1 MKISFSP
8 PNLSDEDIAEVVA
21 VLKSGWLTTGPKT
34 KEFERQIA
42 SFCKTDKAACFS
54 SQTAAAEITLRL
66 LGIGKGDEVILPAY
80 TYTATASV
88 VCHVGATPVMIDCA
102 PGSFFMDYGKLEA
115 AINHKTKVIMPVDLA
130 GIICDYDKIFDI
142 VTSKKHFFKPAEN
155 KYQEAFNRII
165 VVADSAHAFGAKRL
179 NKTCGQF
186 ADFTNFSF
194 HAVKNLTTGEG
205 GASTWKNIPGISN
218 DEIYQEFMLYS
229 LHGQSKDAMAKLTG
243 NWEYDVVA
251 PLYKCNMT
259 DIHAALGVS
268 QLKRYD
274 KILSR
279 RRNIIE
285 KYDKAF
291 EQMPFQ
297 SLKHFDDENI
307 STGHLYLMRFLEQSS
322 DFRDK
327 FIINMAETGISC
339 NVHYKP
345 LPMLTAYKNLGFCI
359 EDFPNAYK
367 MFENEVS
374 LPLHTCL
381 TDIEAEHV
389 IANTIKIYNE
399 LK

>member
-229 LHGQSKDAMAKLTG
+229 LHGQSKDAMAKMAG
-243 NWEYDVVA
+243 NWEYDIIA

-274 KILSR
+274 KILAR

-291 EQMPFQ
+291 QNEHF
-297 SLKHFDDENI
+297 SCLKHYDANNT
-307 STGHLYLMRFLEQSS
+307 STGHLYLLRLLGK
-322 DFRDK
+322 DRIFRNK
-327 FIINMAETGISC
+327 FIEKMAEAGISC

-345 LPMLTAYKNLGFCI
+345 LPMHTAYNRLGFNI
-359 EDFPNAYK
+359 KDFPNAYK
-367 MFENEVS
+367 MYENEVT
-374 LPLHTCL
+374 LPLHTGL
-381 TDIEAEHV
+381 SDSDVEYI
-389 IANTIKIYNE
+389 IANLIEIYNK

>member
-1 MKISFSP
+1 
-8 PNLSDEDIAEVVA
+8 
-21 VLKSGWLTTGPKT
+21 
-34 KEFERQIA
+34 
-42 SFCKTDKAACFS
+42 
-54 SQTAAAEITLRL
+54 
-66 LGIGKGDEVILPAY
+66 
-80 TYTATASV
+80 
-88 VCHVGATPVMIDCA
+88 
-102 PGSFFMDYGKLEA
+102 
-115 AINHKTKVIMPVDLA
+115 MPVDLA
-130 GIICDYDKIFDI
+130 GIISDYDKIFDI
-142 VTSKKHFFKPAEN
+142 VTTKKQLFKSADN
-155 KYQEAFNRII
+155 KYQRAFNRII
-165 VVADSAHAFGAKRL
+165 VVADSAHAFGAKRH
-179 NKTCGQF
+179 NKICGQF

-205 GASTWKNIPGISN
+205 GASTWKDIPGISN